1 MNKDTIIALA
11 TSQGNG
17 AIAVIR
23 MSGEAS
29 KNEVEKFFLPANKKE
44 LQANRVQFGRLN
56 DEQGNL
62 IDEVLV
68 TYFKNPKS
76 YTGEDSVEIAC
87 HNSTYIIQ
95 QIIQLFTKTKM
106 VRMAQPGEFT
116 QRAFMNGKMD
126 LSQAEAV
133 ADLIASENKASH
145 QVALQQMR
153 GGISDKLSNLREK
166 LINFTALLE
175 LELDFSE
182 EDVEFANRA
191 EFIQLIDE
199 LKKEIETLI
208 QSFEYGNAIKNGIP
222 VAIVGKPNAGKS
234 TLLNALL
241 NEERAI
247 VSSIAGTT
255 RDTIEEQMTIGGIN
269 FRFIDTAGIR
279 ETTDE
284 IEQIG
289 VQRALEKAKSAKILL
304 YLYNQKENTAE
315 EMITHLYQMRR
326 DELTIILVHNKID
339 EMNGYQENELDE
351 ILKSKFDYP
360 IIPISAKENTALE
373 DLKKY
378 MSETLEVE
386 KYANQVIVSNA
397 RHVEELQNAY
407 DELNSA
413 YDGFDF
419 GLSSELIAFH
429 LRGVLKHLGNITGE
443 IDVDK
448 DILGTIFGK
457 FCIGK

>member
-1 MNKDTIIALA
+1 MENDTIIALA

-23 MSGEAS
+23 ISGSES
-29 KNEVEKFFLPANKKE
+29 QSLVHRFFKPLNKKE
-44 LQANRVQFGRLN
+44 LMPNKVQFGNLL
-56 DEQGNL
+56 DVDDKL
-62 IDEVLV
+62 IDEVLI

-76 YTGEDSVEIAC
+76 YTGEDSVEIFC

-95 QIIQLFTKTKM
+95 RIIQTFIQTKK
-106 VRMAQPGEFT
+106 VRSAGAGEFT
-116 QRAFMNGKMD
+116 QRAFLNGKMD

-133 ADLIASENKASH
+133 ADLIASENAASH

-153 GGISDKLSNLREK
+153 GGISNKLSELREK

-182 EDVEFANRA
+182 EDIEFANRT
-191 EFIQLIDE
+191 EFVNLITD
-199 LKKEIETLI
+199 LQVEINMLI
-208 QSFEYGNAIKNGIP
+208 RSFEYGNAIKNGIP

-234 TLLNALL
+234 TLLNSLL

-247 VSSIAGTT
+247 VSDIAGTT
-255 RDTIEEQMTIGGIN
+255 RDTIEEQVTIDGIH

-304 YLYNQKENTAE
+304 YLYNQKENSAE
-315 EMITHLYQMRR
+315 EMIAHLEKMTRENVY
-326 DELTIILVHNKID
+326 IILVHNKID
-339 EMNGYQENELDE
+339 KFNGYFENELDE
-351 ILKSKFDYP
+351 VLKQQFPYP
-360 IIPISAKENTALE
+360 IIAISAKETTALE
-373 DLKKY
+373 SLKKY
-378 MSETLEVE
+378 MSETIQPENF
-386 KYANQVIVSNA
+386 ANQIIVSNV
-397 RHVEELQNAY
+397 RHVEELQNAS
-407 DELNSA
+407 DELHLAN
-413 YDGFDF
+413 DGFEF

-429 LRGVLKHLGNITGE
+429 LRNVLKHLGNITGE

>member
-1 MNKDTIIALA
+1 MNDTITALA

-23 MSGEAS
+23 MSGDES
-29 KNEVEKFFLPANKKE
+29 KNVVSQFFRPINQKE
-44 LQANRVQFGRLN
+44 LSPNKVQFGN
-56 DEQGNL
+56 FIDQDETL

-87 HNSTYIIQ
+87 HNSTFIIQ
-95 QIIQLFTKTKM
+95 KIIQLLTSTRK
-106 VRMAQPGEFT
+106 VRLANAGEFT
-116 QRAFMNGKMD
+116 QRAFLNGKMD

-133 ADLIASENKASH
+133 ADLIASENQASH
-145 QVALQQMR
+145 RVALQQMR
-153 GGISDKLSNLREK
+153 GGISNKLQELREK

-182 EDVEFANRA
+182 EDVEFANRS
-191 EFIQLIDE
+191 EFLALIKN
-199 LKKEIETLI
+199 LQSEIGSLI
-208 QSFEYGNAIKNGIP
+208 NSFEYGNAIKNGIP
-222 VAIVGKPNAGKS
+222 VAILGKPNAGKS

-247 VSSIAGTT
+247 VSDIAGTT
-255 RDTIEEQMTIGGIN
+255 RDTIEEQININGIN

-284 IEQIG
+284 IEKIG
-289 VQRALEKAKSAKILL
+289 VQRAFEKAKSAKILL
-304 YLYNQKENTAE
+304 YLYNQKENTSE
-315 EMITHLYQMRR
+315 EMIQHLKDVARE
-326 DELTIILVHNKID
+326 DLHIILVHNKID
-339 EMNGYQENELDE
+339 EFDGYSKNSLDE
-351 ILKSKFDYP
+351 ILKQKFNYP
-360 IIPISAKENTALE
+360 ILGISAKETTAIE
-373 DLKKY
+373 ELKKY
-378 MSETLEVE
+378 MSDTIQPENF
-386 KYANQVIVSNA
+386 ANQVIVSNA
-397 RHVEELQNAY
+397 RHLEELQIASE
-407 DELNSA
+407 ELHLAN
-413 YDGFDF
+413 DGFAS

-429 LRGVLKHLGNITGE
+429 LRNILKHLGNITGE